1 MKNYIYTIAA
11 IFGMVLF
18 SSCEEDLTLATIA
31 APEDIVASSLSDFS
45 ASNYTLEFENKA
57 QVFENFT
64 WTSANY
70 GYSAAIKYTLQVDVA
85 GNKFAN
91 TINLG
96 TNAINSIE
104 LTVGQI
110 NKGLTNLGLVPFEAT
125 TIEIRVKA
133 EVDGAIESTYSNVI
147 SANITTYSTTLD
159 LSTPWGLVGD
169 ATPNSWNG
177 PDVPFYK
184 TNTENEYVAYPTLV
198 NGFVKIRKDNDWA
211 VNYGDANLD
220 GVLDTDNDNNIA
232 VTAGVYKVTFNEV
245 TLAYS
250 IEEFTWGLVGDATP
264 NGWNGPDLALEYDP
278 TSDTWRNIVSLTDG
292 FIKIRQNNDWA
303 VNYGDATLDGVLD
316 GDNDN
321 NIAVT
326 AGNYL
331 VTVNTTTLEYSLEAI
346 DVWGIVGDATPNGW
360 NGPDT
365 KFKLDY
371 SQEGVW
377 YLNNITLTAGA
388 IKFRTNDDWGLNYG
402 DATLDGILD
411 GDNDNNISVTAGVY
425 SFTLDFSDPNTPKYT
440 MTKN

>member
-1 MKNYIYTIAA
+1 MKKIINLIFATLTI
-11 IFGMVLF
+11 IFLF
-18 SSCEEDLTLATIA
+18 SSCEEDLDNRVTLNSDANTTLVSDQTGNIMLDK
-31 APEDIVASSLSDFS
+31 ENLESTVLNLSWESPDF
-45 ASNYTLEFENKA
+45 
-57 QVFENFT
+57 
-64 WTSANY
+64 
-70 GYSAAIKYTLQVDVA
+70 GYSAAPEYTIWIDIE
-85 GNKFAN
+85 NNDFAN
-91 TINLG
+91 ATSVKTEG
-96 TNAINSIE
+96 A
-104 LTVGQI
+104 LT
-110 NKGLTNLGLVPFEAT
+110 KAFTNLELNTIATILEAT
-125 TIEIRVKA
+125 PEEATNLELKLEIV
-133 EVDGAIESTYSNVI
+133 VGNTTSIVTESILV
-147 SANITTYSTTLD
+147 NITPYTDKLD

-303 VNYGDATLDGVLD
+303 VNYGDATLDGILD

-326 AGNYL
+326 KGFYL
-331 VTVNTTTLEYSLEAI
+331 VTVNTSTLE
-346 DVWGIVGDATPNGW
+346 
-360 NGPDT
+360 
-365 KFKLDY
+365 
-371 SQEGVW
+371 
-377 YLNNITLTAGA
+377 
-388 IKFRTNDDWGLNYG
+388 
-402 DATLDGILD
+402 
-411 GDNDNNISVTAGVY
+411 
-425 SFTLDFSDPNTPKYT
+425 
-440 MTKN
+440 